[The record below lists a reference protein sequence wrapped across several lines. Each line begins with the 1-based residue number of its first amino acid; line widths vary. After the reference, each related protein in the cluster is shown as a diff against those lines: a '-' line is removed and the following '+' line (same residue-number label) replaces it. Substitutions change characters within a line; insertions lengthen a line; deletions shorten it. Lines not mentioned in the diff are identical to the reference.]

1 MNPFVLASISLS
13 DTDRRV
19 LVIALIIIL
28 IAFLLAAL
36 IGIAIRH
43 TMLYQS
49 KRADAFMHDVA
60 VTHVV
65 ATPKEFRTL
74 GFKKNNRILFRSSL
88 IPFGI
93 GILGLLIWIISN
105 IASGRWGENIF
116 VAWSELFFHFDWKG
130 TPEDPVFVKVF
141 GISLL
146 ARFPSVSAAPTFRP
160 EHIPAYIEVFL
171 FLASWIYYAVV
182 CQAYIARLIMIIYR
196 SNDIFEK
203 SLEGFKA
210 NKDIDIK
217 NNNPMPPAE

>member
-116 VAWSELFFHFDWKG
+116 VVWSELFFHFDWKG

-141 GISLL
+141 GMSLL
-146 ARFPSVSAAPTFRP
+146 ARFPSVSAAPTFRV

-171 FLASWIYYAVV
+171 FLVSWIYYAVV

-210 NKDIDIK
+210 NKDINIK
-217 NNNPMPPAE
+217 NNNPAPPSE

>member
-65 ATPKEFRTL
+65 ATPKEFRAL

-116 VAWSELFFHFDWKG
+116 VVWSELFFHFDWKG

-141 GISLL
+141 GMSLL
-146 ARFPSVSAAPTFRP
+146 ARFPSVSAAPTFRV

-171 FLASWIYYAVV
+171 FLTSWIYYAVV

-210 NKDIDIK
+210 NKDIVIK
-217 NNNPMPPAE
+217 NNNPTPPSE

>member
-65 ATPKEFRTL
+65 ATPKEFRAL

-116 VAWSELFFHFDWKG
+116 VVCSELFFHFDWKG

-141 GISLL
+141 GMSFL
-146 ARFPSVSAAPTFRP
+146 ARFPSVSAAPTFRV

-217 NNNPMPPAE
+217 NNNPTPPSE

>member
-1 MNPFVLASISLS
+1 MRPFVLASITLS

-19 LVIALIIIL
+19 LVIALVIVLIL
-28 IAFLLAAL
+28 FLLAAL

-60 VTHVV
+60 VTHVI
-65 ATPKEFRTL
+65 TNPKEFRAL

-88 IPFGI
+88 IPFAI
-93 GILGLLIWIISN
+93 GLLGLAIWIIAN
-105 IASGRWGENIF
+105 IATGRWGENIF
-116 VAWSELFFHFDWKG
+116 ETWSELFFHFDWKG

-146 ARFPSVSAAPTFRP
+146 ARFPSVKTNPQFHA
-160 EHIPAYIEVFL
+160 ENIPAYLEVFL
-171 FLASWIYYAVV
+171 FLACWIYYAVV
-182 CQAYIARLIMIIYR
+182 CQAYIARMIMIIYR

-217 NNNPMPPAE
+217 NPNPNPPSE